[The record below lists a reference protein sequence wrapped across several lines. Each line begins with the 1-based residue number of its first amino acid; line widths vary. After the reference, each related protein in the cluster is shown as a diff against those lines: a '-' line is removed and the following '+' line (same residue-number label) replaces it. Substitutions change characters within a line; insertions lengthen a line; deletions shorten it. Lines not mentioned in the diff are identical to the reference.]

1 MHLAVAMPKIYLET
15 YGCQANIDDSNIM
28 KAVIEKEG
36 FTLTDNILES
46 DVAIVN
52 TCVVKERTTNKI
64 NHRLRQ
70 LSGTK
75 QLIIAGCMPESE
87 TELCRKLYP
96 DASIVNTFHVTDIVE
111 AIKSHLNGKPLF
123 LLGKRKENKLGITLP
138 ANNIATIQIASGCAS
153 QCYFCETKL
162 AKGSIKSVPEDFL
175 INEVRRCKNNGA
187 HEIHLTST
195 DCGAYGLDIGIDLPH
210 LLGKIIMLEGSFKLR
225 IGMMNPEHVIKYMH
239 QLIEI
244 YRSDKI
250 MKFIHIPVQSL
261 SNAVLASMNRKYTIE
276 QFNYIVNN
284 FRMEIPG
291 IHVATD
297 IIVGYPTESVEDFNA
312 TVAGIIELR
321 PEVLNISRFSVRK
334 GTVSASL
341 KKISSSELKRRS
353 TVLTGVYRNITQ
365 KAYKTLKTE
374 KTVAGLGE

>member
-1 MHLAVAMPKIYLET
+1 MPKIYLET

-46 DVAIVN
+46 DIAIVN

-70 LSGTK
+70 LSGMK
-75 QLIIAGCMPESE
+75 RLIIAGCMPESE
-87 TELCRKLYP
+87 TEFCRKHYP

-111 AIKSHLNGKPLF
+111 AIKSHLNGRPLF

-162 AKGSIKSVPEDFL
+162 AKGSIKSAPEDTIL
-175 INEVRRCKNNGA
+175 NEVRRCKNSGA
-187 HEIHLTST
+187 QEIHLTST

-210 LLGKIIMLEGSFKLR
+210 LLGRIIMMEGDFKLR

-244 YRSDKI
+244 YQSDKI
-250 MKFIHIPVQSL
+250 MKFVHIPVQSL
-261 SNAVLASMNRKYTIE
+261 SNNVLASMNRRYTVA
-276 QFNYIVNN
+276 QFNYIVDN
-284 FRMEIPG
+284 FRRNLPKMHI
-291 IHVATD
+291 ATD
-297 IIVGYPTESVEDFNA
+297 IIVGYPTESVEDFDA

-321 PEVLNISRFSVRK
+321 PDVLNISRFSVRK
-334 GTVSASL
+334 GTVSAKL

-353 TVLTGVYRNITQ
+353 IILTGVYRNIIQNHT
-365 KAYKTLKTE
+365 KL
-374 KTVAGLGE
+374 